1 MDIEQLLKALDNENN
16 EKLMNMTNKKIKQLT
31 IEVLKELELSKETF
45 IEYVK
50 KLNGYMYV
58 EELPDL
64 KQGSFIRWI
73 NIKDPENIYLTSGA
87 IISEIKICETGINI
101 VCKSFSKKH
110 YQIDMDSC
118 LIFQKL
124 SGQEQVLL
132 SALDH
137 LSK

>member
-1 MDIEQLLKALDNENN
+1 MDVEQLLKALDNENN
-16 EKLMNMTNKKIKQLT
+16 EKFMNMTNKKIKQLT

-73 NIKDPENIYLTSGA
+73 NIKDPENIYLTNGA